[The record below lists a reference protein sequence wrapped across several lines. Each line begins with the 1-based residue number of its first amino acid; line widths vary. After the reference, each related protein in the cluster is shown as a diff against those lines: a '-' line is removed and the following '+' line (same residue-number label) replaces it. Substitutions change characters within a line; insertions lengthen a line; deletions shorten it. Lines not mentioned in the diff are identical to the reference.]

1 MAKKQD
7 ETVKKTTTKV
17 RIEFL
22 NEKATIYREGL
33 PFISDKIEKSVKW
46 LNENGY
52 KSEEI
57 EVVGNK
63 PECWNTIFPPSSSEL
78 NV

>member
-7 ETVKKTTTKV
+7 EIVKKTTKV

-57 EVVGNK
+57 EIVGNK
-63 PECWNTIFPPSSSEL
+63 PECWNIIYPSSI
-78 NV
+78 